1 MKNLGLTLV
10 MVLFST
16 FSFGQVFDSFGSG
29 TEVADTAKKTTL
41 EPIRAPIDKVYKQ
54 VHLSQYK
61 PMEFS
66 PLREADLL
74 WSQLIWSV
82 IDLREKMNHPMY
94 FPTETKG
101 NWKSLMR
108 AILDVTTDTS
118 EGNPSP
124 LRVYEDEY
132 ATIPFTV
139 EGIKENTGTYST
151 QPIINEWGE
160 EIGQQTTF
168 IPWGAKDVYQY
179 VIKDQFFIDKQRSVK
194 DERIIVIC
202 PMFWYEPVNTY
213 GSYDDGGGDD
223 DMPGV
228 TTRRW
233 RRFGWLL
240 FSEMRPMLATTGV
253 FNQQNNGQRRTYD
266 DIFMQRHYSS
276 FIRSEENVHDN
287 REINEYI
294 VNGMDQRLE
303 GDAIKNKIRF
313 REHEMWEY

>member
-16 FSFGQVFDSFGSG
+16 FSFGQVFDSFGSE
-29 TEVADTAKKTTL
+29 TEADTAKKTTL
-41 EPIRAPIDKVYKQ
+41 DPIRDPIDKVYKQ
-54 VHLSQYK
+54 VHLTRHK

-66 PLREADLL
+66 HLREADLL

-132 ATIPFTV
+132 ATIPFTI
-139 EGIKENTGTYST
+139 EGIRENTGTYST
-151 QPIINEWGE
+151 IPIINEWGE
-160 EIGQQTTF
+160 EIGQKTTF

-179 VIKDQFFIDKQRSVK
+179 IIKDQFFIDKQRSVK

-213 GSYDDGGGDD
+213 QSYDTGDD
-223 DMPGV
+223 DMPGMP
-228 TTRRW
+228 TKKW
-233 RRFGWLL
+233 RRFGWMY
-240 FSEMRPMLATTGV
+240 FPEMRQMLATTET
-253 FNQQNNGQRRTYD
+253 FNPQNNAHRRTYD

-276 FIRSEENVHDN
+276 FIKAAENVHDN
-287 REINEYI
+287 REINEYL

-303 GDAIKNKIRF
+303 GDAIKNQIRF